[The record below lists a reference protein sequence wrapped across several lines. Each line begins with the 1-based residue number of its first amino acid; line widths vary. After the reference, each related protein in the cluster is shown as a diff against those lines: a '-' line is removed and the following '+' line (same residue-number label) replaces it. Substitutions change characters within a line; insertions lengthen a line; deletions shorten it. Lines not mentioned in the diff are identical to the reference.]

1 VRVGAVLAAVVAVLA
16 LFLGP
21 GRLPFDAQYLV
32 IVAFLA
38 PILIALVR
46 APH

>member
-1 VRVGAVLAAVVAVLA
+1 VLAAVVAVLT

-21 GRLPFDAQYLV
+21 GRFPFDPQYLV

-38 PILIALVR
+38 PILVALVR
-46 APH
+46 PPD